1 MPTYKITL
9 PGGETYR
16 VESPSE
22 LTDAQAYAAVQ
33 SQISNGSLQETGRG
47 GVLPSLAEGFA
58 TSFTGIPLGLA
69 SIVSAKPE
77 ETSFGKFSLE
87 AEKRVQD
94 ILGIDPTKEATTAEA
109 VAGGLGSLASFLVP
123 GTIVAKGARGLGAGV
138 QLARG
143 LGYAATA
150 GQAVPLGGAEQVQ
163 RRMGEEAATG
173 VETSGED
180 RLASQRL
187 GAAIGLSELIPLHR
201 FMGPLEAILAR
212 VPLSKASGASKTVA
226 DGVKSALRSATEEGA
241 QEALSQTAQNLVEQG
256 YYNPDLDITEGLLG
270 SAGVGGA
277 AGGTLDVV
285 LQLMAGRKAAGFRRK
300 GAQLQ
305 TTLAKQ
311 GAEKRPE
318 QIRAD
323 ANMGLDK
330 LRAAAP
336 VGNISI
342 KRELPT
348 TGIAS
353 FNVIGEDGKVAS
365 SFATPEAA
373 VLAAEQYEKD
383 AGGLAKFNRPT
394 IAEMSG
400 QAAVKPTNQEKTEGK
415 KLAKALK
422 QSGGL
427 APAPAQTP
435 TTPAGQAAAVQ
446 GVAQVASATGA
457 TPAEVA
463 SPTKPI
469 TRGKKRI
476 APVEAAPAEGLPSPE
491 AITAPPVSTTAAEI
505 PAPAD
510 DPVYR
515 AAVDVVRADNKTSPS
530 YIGRKLGISY
540 NRAASLIERMEKE
553 GVVTPRLDP
562 VGDRKVIPE
571 ARKLSAA
578 PTPPAPQAIPAAQT
592 APVSPTAAPPAA
604 VPAPKAATPPKP
616 FTTSIEAL
624 FKPIANTP
632 EDVAKLADFNNRK
645 KDIARELN
653 KRLSPITGKNTRVKL
668 IDAVNFTDKAGRT
681 QFAEGEAKGG
691 NIIYLSYNL
700 YDPKLTNEQLVDK
713 LFDVMNHEV
722 IHSLT
727 NLGVFNPG
735 ETKTLFNAA
744 ERVKYQG
751 NQFSYYDRA
760 YAMYRDMP
768 NITEEIIREE
778 AVAEMFRDYRSG
790 KLKLEGTPKGLV
802 QRAIE
807 FFRRIF
813 NGFRDAKVGQ
823 VFKDIESGKIGARK
837 ARTVEGGVRK
847 FAIPAQLTG
856 DSEEEFARWWGDGKH
871 TIETADGTPVPVY
884 TGTSKDKIFETFQ
897 EKDRGIWV
905 STNPEIASEYSLDN
919 ESMDRRSE
927 VNITSRVIPLYAR
940 IKNPLDLSTAE
951 KQDAFYKQY
960 NIRVSDSPDGYKKMQ
975 AQAGRIAMVRGYD
988 SIQWWTNIYAILK
1001 AKDLKSTFNRF
1012 EPGASESRKFS
1023 IIPTNNIVVKPG
1035 GTIPPS
1041 TPVPSP
1047 QEVAVARAD
1056 TVMGAEAVR
1065 NRLPIVVPE
1074 QERVINGV
1082 YVVGTPDGRRWVM
1095 LSPQEL
1101 AVRGPGFAGND
1112 ADLQK
1117 MWEDTLKEV
1126 SQAARTAVERTGAS
1140 WKAFPA
1146 EQWDKALRL
1155 PLRSQL
1161 WYELSGESFID
1172 GLPDLAYNE
1181 HMMFLDLVGATSA
1194 RAEPKDNLER
1204 ALAILSQ
1211 RLRGVPIDVDIT
1223 IASTVSD
1230 ALRRNGTDISS
1241 ALANKTGM
1249 FSDTLALTG
1258 GLPVRYPISV
1268 NDVWVG
1274 KAFGISDD
1282 LMSANQALHEAFAKY
1297 TNKLRDFVNANG
1309 GHQFDHQ
1316 SWNLQARQ
1324 WVELRAA
1331 SEGID
1336 TSVGSAIEGSDYAG
1350 EWAGIVKKLKA
1361 AGLPVKNNKITR
1373 DILLDPRFADALR
1386 PATTSYRDAPKA
1398 TIEFGTLLTP
1408 NGRAAANVIE
1418 AAIESGDQLSKNEY
1432 LKILSTAMYHSGRGK
1447 PTLWQDTVRVATG
1460 ESGSVTRIVSPTSE
1474 DPFSISGTFDGA
1486 AGPNIRIPLKEM
1498 TPDQIAYFNA
1508 VVGLGIKQKAMA
1520 AAEIRGF
1527 EGNIPSDYIP
1537 TKRIRFDFDG
1547 VVPEKMLTDFTAE
1560 LGQGFEISVIRY
1572 PDGLTLDI
1580 NPKFGENGIET
1591 VDVATVDRA
1600 FDVIKDRYGASNPKV
1615 FDVGFKSEYGK
1626 NYVEDDGTGSEYR
1639 RIIADTLRSWK
1650 ENAIQELTG
1659 LGLDRGQA
1667 DAFINGAEFKAAAP
1681 SIKVPSVSGRAA
1693 TIRKRYEARIDYHNS
1708 TAASW
1713 NKIGNDVD
1721 RAMGEAIPRWIK
1733 RLSKKDPAMAAALE
1747 STYAID
1753 KVLTEK
1759 NIAKGIAASVT
1770 RSGEATEAEV
1780 DIANQAVRDS
1790 VRKLSILPQ
1799 TIPMP
1804 PEMEAANERIFAA
1817 KYVPSRPG
1825 EKLMAFL
1832 GGFSGKEGIMNMADM
1847 FRTYVVQK
1855 GGQIT
1860 KREREAFLSGAI
1872 SQEEAQFAEY
1882 SATAAQDMQARAS
1895 HYTVE
1900 VGYNGAPTIMGLNA
1914 KREQVRLS
1922 EGADPNS
1929 AYMYVEENQKDSPFK
1944 VLEMIYEGGPNGES
1958 LIEQFRSYAIAQVSK
1973 RRISEGK
1980 EVPSDITEEYIAGA
1994 DALGEQFPII
2004 KQAFETYQRFNT
2016 KLLEAVRDSGYLSQE
2031 LFEEFTD
2038 QQNYY
2043 SMYRQLE
2050 EGDVVQGISGGL
2062 GSRIRFKAYEG
2073 STTGNLMA
2081 DPIVAMMHN
2090 VSFWNNVILR
2100 TLATQ
2105 KSFRVGEATGVVKR
2119 LRAFEDDEGNVTI
2132 EEPSR
2137 EDGFDDKKFYTY
2149 INGVEIPFASRDPL
2163 FTIGLSGNDFV
2174 SPGLMLEL
2182 AGMPANFLRE
2192 MVTRDP
2198 GFMVA
2203 NLLRDSVSTWVLAGS
2218 GANPYQTFKGMV
2230 SALKSSSSFNA
2241 LRSHAVVGSFDEAQK
2256 PMAGI
2261 VEGMRGKLTKAQ
2273 GLTSINSALKSGW
2286 RRLGSISEA
2295 SDAATRIAVYEA
2307 AKRDGASDFTAA
2319 YRALSIMNFSRSGH
2333 SAALRTLTRLIP
2345 FLNARIQGF
2354 DVLYTGLK
2362 AATGVVTGRDQLDF
2376 ERQRGTHVLVRG
2388 MGLMAATMAL
2398 ALINDDD
2405 EDYKELPPYVKDAN
2419 ILIPIPG
2426 EKGKYIQI
2434 PKPFEA
2440 GFLFMTVPE
2449 TFYNVAKG
2457 DRSMRSAT
2465 KLMFN
2470 QFGSTFGFNPIP
2482 QVALPILENMLN
2494 YDFYTGQPLVSP
2506 GLEKLDPSLQYNAS
2520 TSYVARGLSN
2530 LSGFLPFNYDFEEGR
2545 FAPISPV
2552 KMDNLI
2558 SGYGGPLISY
2568 LGMAVGGI
2576 SYAFGAD
2583 NQGLPVAGS
2592 QLPVIRRFFVDAR
2605 DKQPQAATE
2614 AYELYQIVDRVNRT
2628 ISRLK
2633 KSGDTEALKEY
2644 REENINVLRIGKQVR
2659 KMADN
2664 LNNIRAQVRRL
2675 EADKM
2680 MPMDQ
2685 KLEKMR
2691 ELRSREARVTKK
2703 IYEINQQL
2711 GR

>member
-33 SQISNGSLQETGRG
+33 SQISSGSVQETGRG

-58 TSFTGIPLGLA
+58 TSFTDIPLGLA
-69 SIVSAKPE
+69 SIVSSKPE

-109 VAGGLGSLASFLVP
+109 VAGGLGSLASFFVP
-123 GTIVAKGARGLGAGV
+123 GTLAAKGAKAIGAG
-138 QLARG
+138 
-143 LGYAATA
+143 ATA
-150 GQAVPLGGAEQVQ
+150 IRGAGLAAAGAQAVPLGGAEQVQ

-173 VETSGED
+173 VEVSGED
-180 RLASQRL
+180 RLASQQL
-187 GAAIGLSELIPLHR
+187 GAAIGLSELVPLRR

-241 QEALSQTAQNLVEQG
+241 QEALAQTAQNLIEQG

-285 LQLMAGRKAAGFRRK
+285 LQLMSGRKAAGFRK
-300 GAQLQ
+300 KASQLQ

-342 KRELPT
+342 KREIPT

-353 FNVIGEDGKVAS
+353 FNVIGEDGQVAS
-365 SFATPEAA
+365 SFSTPEAA

-383 AGGLAKFNRPT
+383 AGGLAKFNRPS

-400 QAAVKPTNQEKTEGK
+400 QVAVKPTKQEKAEGK

-427 APAPAQTP
+427 TPAPAQTP

-446 GVAQVASATGA
+446 GVAQVADATGA
-457 TPAEVA
+457 TPADVA
-463 SPTKPI
+463 SLTKPV

-491 AITAPPVSTTAAEI
+491 RITPPPVSTTAAEI
-505 PAPAD
+505 PAPERAVTEEAPSAFLEQPATEQPSAFFD
-510 DPVYR
+510 DTERQDESRLFSV
-515 AAVDVVRADNKTSPS
+515 SP
-530 YIGRKLGISY
+530 
-540 NRAASLIERMEKE
+540 
-553 GVVTPRLDP
+553 
-562 VGDRKVIPE
+562 
-571 ARKLSAA
+571 
-578 PTPPAPQAIPAAQT
+578 T
-592 APVSPTAAPPAA
+592 APVSPSEAPPTA
-604 VPAPKAATPPKP
+604 VPAPKAVTPPKP

-645 KDIARELN
+645 KDIAKELN

-744 ERVKYQG
+744 ERIKYQG
-751 NQFSYYDRA
+751 NKFSYYDRA
-760 YAMYRDMP
+760 YAMYSRMP

-813 NGFRDAKVGQ
+813 SGFRDAKVGQ
-823 VFKDIESGKIGARK
+823 VFKDIESGKIGARE
-837 ARTVEGGVRK
+837 ARAVKGGVRK
-847 FAIPAQLTG
+847 LSAVPQDRSQEADKAFKKLAGDQRGAPELLMVEAQNALRGYESGPALTYAMEHVGDLTHRMGQYGNEYPSYEFGIEFVAPKVRTGLRVVTNRVDAERIAKLPDDPTLKKYADAHAKLKVYNEAQRAARDAAVALGRKDLRNAERNLLILQGMIDNGTYVKVAGSYDPQFDGGVRKLSALPSYLGTAGDVDREAQKNLALSRATSFNREYLKRTPELQEAVVKRVAGEITQQEYERIVDTYRPVMPFQEAPAPTPEEIARKALSEGTGQSPEKAAKYGVPSSVLKDGDDVQIRLDIPSYTGDYKAWVVTVHTPRTTNPNLKTSFDAGTTIGYESVAVATDVYLGVNQESAFAIAKGVGATG
-856 DSEEEFARWWGDGKH
+856 K
-871 TIETADGTPVPVY
+871 PVPK
-884 TGTSKDKIFETFQ
+884 GTIATMLGKWKNASPEEAYRMAQ
-897 EKDRGIWV
+897 EAMNDPSWRQVGMDPFRHAYFYDRKTMEPIYSADMVIQIGPLV
-905 STNPEIASEYSLDN
+905 LAKNANGQRLMSQVKADASF
-919 ESMDRRSE
+919 
-927 VNITSRVIPLYAR
+927 T
-940 IKNPLDLSTAE
+940 
-951 KQDAFYKQY
+951 Q
-960 NIRVSDSPDGYKKMQ
+960 
-975 AQAGRIAMVRGYD
+975 
-988 SIQWWTNIYAILK
+988 
-1001 AKDLKSTFNRF
+1001 
-1012 EPGASESRKFS
+1012 RKFS
-1023 IIPTNNIVVKPG
+1023 IIPSWTSFGYPPPGVNSNDTNENSPYRVSQRFPTATRATENALTEDLRINLEAMMRDPIAFAKNIELIRNYDGFPVVEG
-1035 GTIPPS
+1035 E
-1041 TPVPSP
+1041 TPEQTAQRFKSLVVENLLALYDAVDPKIRKRSKLWYVGARRITTEWSKKYNLP
-1047 QEVAVARAD
+1047 DSAVAS
-1056 TVMGAEAVR
+1056 
-1065 NRLPIVVPE
+1065 
-1074 QERVINGV
+1074 VIAN
-1082 YVVGTPDGRRWVM
+1082 
-1095 LSPQEL
+1095 LSPQMDWFQNVSVAERVLDVVTNQRNFRYTDKMEETAKRIYAKEKYEKNLANIRGKKFGEL
-1101 AVRGPGFAGND
+1101 TDSV
-1112 ADLQK
+1112 
-1117 MWEDTLKEV
+1117 
-1126 SQAARTAVERTGAS
+1126 
-1140 WKAFPA
+1140 
-1146 EQWDKALRL
+1146 DKAMWLRIFD
-1155 PLRSQL
+1155 
-1161 WYELSGESFID
+1161 ET
-1172 GLPDLAYNE
+1172 YN
-1181 HMMFLDLVGATSA
+1181 D
-1194 RAEPKDNLER
+1194 
-1204 ALAILSQ
+1204 
-1211 RLRGVPIDVDIT
+1211 
-1223 IASTVSD
+1223 
-1230 ALRRNGTDISS
+1230 
-1241 ALANKTGM
+1241 TG
-1249 FSDTLALTG
+1249 
-1258 GLPVRYPISV
+1258 Y
-1268 NDVWVG
+1268 
-1274 KAFGISDD
+1274 
-1282 LMSANQALHEAFAKY
+1282 
-1297 TNKLRDFVNANG
+1297 
-1309 GHQFDHQ
+1309 
-1316 SWNLQARQ
+1316 
-1324 WVELRAA
+1324 
-1331 SEGID
+1331 
-1336 TSVGSAIEGSDYAG
+1336 
-1350 EWAGIVKKLKA
+1350 
-1361 AGLPVKNNKITR
+1361 
-1373 DILLDPRFADALR
+1373 
-1386 PATTSYRDAPKA
+1386 
-1398 TIEFGTLLTP
+1398 
-1408 NGRAAANVIE
+1408 
-1418 AAIESGDQLSKNEY
+1418 
-1432 LKILSTAMYHSGRGK
+1432 
-1447 PTLWQDTVRVATG
+1447 
-1460 ESGSVTRIVSPTSE
+1460 RIVSPEGYFMDYAKNLDGSNTKIAWKSNVAIAKAIESIENPTKENINTLLGQMHKVRNFYNNILSPGSSGGDVTIDTHAVAAALWRPLSGTSLEVDHNFGSTSE
-1474 DPFSISGTFDGA
+1474 KGRPGTSNSSITGVQGLYGIYADAYREAAMARNVLPREMQSITWEAVRSIYPDTLKSNKKTIAKIDALWNEYKNGSRTAEQVRKELTDEYGKSISVTAWSGSAGGVAAKKSDTSYTPKLSGSGVSGGA
-1486 AGPNIRIPLKEM
+1486 AGMVGGIGEPSAGGNPKQIAKQIAAKVSKPNI
-1498 TPDQIAYFNA
+1498 
-1508 VVGLGIKQKAMA
+1508 
-1520 AAEIRGF
+1520 
-1527 EGNIPSDYIP
+1527 SDSQ
-1537 TKRIRFDFDG
+1537 
-1547 VVPEKMLTDFTAE
+1547 L
-1560 LGQGFEISVIRY
+1560 
-1572 PDGLTLDI
+1572 
-1580 NPKFGENGIET
+1580 
-1591 VDVATVDRA
+1591 
-1600 FDVIKDRYGASNPKV
+1600 
-1615 FDVGFKSEYGK
+1615 
-1626 NYVEDDGTGSEYR
+1626 EDL
-1639 RIIADTLRSWK
+1639 A
-1650 ENAIQELTG
+1650 
-1659 LGLDRGQA
+1659 GQA
-1667 DAFINGAEFKAAAP
+1667 NEQ
-1681 SIKVPSVSGRAA
+1681 V
-1693 TIRKRYEARIDYHNS
+1693 RK
-1708 TAASW
+1708 
-1713 NKIGNDVD
+1713 
-1721 RAMGEAIPRWIK
+1721 
-1733 RLSKKDPAMAAALE
+1733 
-1747 STYAID
+1747 
-1753 KVLTEK
+1753 
-1759 NIAKGIAASVT
+1759 
-1770 RSGEATEAEV
+1770 
-1780 DIANQAVRDS
+1780 S

-1832 GGFSGKEGIMNMADM
+1832 GGFGNKEGIMNMADM
-1847 FRTYVVQK
+1847 FRTYFVQK

-1860 KREREAFLSGAI
+1860 KREREAFISGAI

-1973 RRISEGK
+1973 RRIAEGK
-1980 EVPSDITEEYIAGA
+1980 EVPSDITEDYIAGA

-2004 KQAFETYQRFNT
+2004 KQAFESYQRFNT

-2090 VSFWNNVILR
+2090 VAFWNNVILR

-2137 EDGFDDKKFYTY
+2137 DEGFDDKKFYTY
-2149 INGVEIPFASRDPL
+2149 INGVEIPFASKDPL

-2174 SPGLMLEL
+2174 SPGLMLEV

-2198 GFMVA
+2198 SFMVA

-2230 SALKSSSSFNA
+2230 SALRSSSSFNA

-2286 RRLGSISEA
+2286 QRLGSLSEA

-2354 DVLYTGLK
+2354 DVLYTGIK

-2405 EDYKELPPYVKDAN
+2405 EAYKELPPYIKDAN

-2426 EKGKYIQI
+2426 ETGKYIQI

-2482 QVALPILENMLN
+2482 QVALPVLENMLN

-2520 TSYVARGLSN
+2520 TSYVARGLSK

-2568 LGMAVGGI
+2568 LAMGVGGV

-2583 NQGLPVAGS
+2583 NQGLPIAGS

-2633 KSGDTEALKEY
+2633 KSGDTEALREY